1 MFVDQP
7 PVAVV
12 LHEVA
17 DAFGIRRRQFFVG
30 EDAAVG
36 VPAEEGLA
44 AVYHDAVVIRAVAAA
59 GCLRVEVQDRQFAA
73 VRRAAEGAARAAAVV
88 EGVPLLLALL
98 VAAGLQQVNGFD
110 ERVFPFVGGRAGWWV
125 VQAIN
130 EGALEEF
137 RDVGAAQGVGGFRGV
152 FPRQFA
158 RFELRGFDAVA
169 RVRRVFNKEG
179 LAAHAQFFVALAVV
193 RIVDFVAPERVAVE
207 QVHVD
212 EDGKRVQVGAAARQF
227 AFRVIFVE
235 VGGFNDFRG
244 DEVRGADY
252 GWRVFAGHNEAVNVD
267 EAGLPRGRVN
277 QAVFVAEVAVR
288 EAGHVHAA
296 HGARQHEADFQV
308 AHPVAKFARVKVFVA
323 VVGAREPF
331 AVFFFA
337 LDVEHVVVS
346 AAVLEEEV
354 AAVKGDDDA
363 EAVVVFDDSGRPAV
377 EVFQVVAAFLVEDAL
392 AVLAGDHFQA
402 FARGRVGFFA
412 EEGDDVVAIRRE
424 FDVFHAA
431 LGFDFVDEA
440 DGLAVGCGEGD
451 DVFGHVV
458 SQAVIDE

>member
-1 MFVDQP
+1 M
-7 PVAVV
+7 

-17 DAFGIRRRQFFVG
+17 DAFGIRRCQFFVG

-36 VPAEEGLA
+36 MPAEEGLA

-110 ERVFPFVGGRAGWWV
+110 ERVLPFVGGRARLRV
-125 VQAIN
+125 VQAVDK
-130 EGALEEF
+130 GALKEAA
-137 RDVGAAQGVGGFRGV
+137 DVGAAEGVGGFAGV

-158 RFELRGFDAVA
+158 CFELRGFDAVA
-169 RVRRVFNKEG
+169 GIRRVFDKEG

-212 EDGKRVQVGAAARQF
+212 EDGKCVQVGATARQF
-227 AFRVIFVE
+227 AFGVIFVE
-235 VGGFNDFRG
+235 MGGFNDFRG
-244 DEVRGADY
+244 DEIWGADY
-252 GWRVFAGHNEAVNVD
+252 GWWVFAGHNEAVDVD

-308 AHPVAKFARVKVFVA
+308 AHPVAKFARV
-323 VVGAREPF
+323 
-331 AVFFFA
+331 
-337 LDVEHVVVS
+337 
-346 AAVLEEEV
+346 
-354 AAVKGDDDA
+354 
-363 EAVVVFDDSGRPAV
+363 
-377 EVFQVVAAFLVEDAL
+377 
-392 AVLAGDHFQA
+392 
-402 FARGRVGFFA
+402 
-412 EEGDDVVAIRRE
+412 
-424 FDVFHAA
+424 
-431 LGFDFVDEA
+431 
-440 DGLAVGCGEGD
+440 
-451 DVFGHVV
+451 
-458 SQAVIDE
+458 